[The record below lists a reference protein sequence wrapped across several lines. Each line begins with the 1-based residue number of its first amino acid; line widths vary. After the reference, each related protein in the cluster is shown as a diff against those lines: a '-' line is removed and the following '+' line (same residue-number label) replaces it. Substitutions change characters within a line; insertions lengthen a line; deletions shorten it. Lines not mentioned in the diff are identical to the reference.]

1 MENCQEYH
9 RDLSILTSSS
19 PLNDLKRLCLTY
31 FDQSLGYCLELDP
44 ELVERMGFDADEL
57 STHPRK
63 HFRTLEF
70 TVGQRALMTPI
81 SPSESDLAGLR

>member
-1 MENCQEYH
+1 M
-9 RDLSILTSSS
+9 
-19 PLNDLKRLCLTY
+19 
-31 FDQSLGYCLELDP
+31 ELDP

-70 TVGQRALMTPI
+70 TVGKRALRTPI
-81 SPSESDLAGLR
+81 SSSESDLEGLR

>member
-1 MENCQEYH
+1 MTSK
-9 RDLSILTSSS
+9 DLFSKSFLTS
-19 PLNDLKRLCLTY
+19 

-81 SPSESDLAGLR
+81 SSSESDMEGLR